1 MPCTPPPGGVDEEQI
16 NKFDSGVVYGFKR
29 GTGALLWP
37 TGPAVNVPG
46 FACFLA
52 LFAFNLWRG
61 RSRLTGAAPQ
71 PANR

>member
-1 MPCTPPPGGVDEEQI
+1 MEAPLSWPER
-16 NKFDSGVVYGFKR
+16 FLLAA
-29 GTGALLWP
+29 TGAALLWP